1 MNEARG
7 EASDRLS
14 MFGQPLVD
22 TAALLPLF
30 RRART
35 VDDLTSLLR
44 LEDNYTAVYESGAE
58 VWIVNSF
65 YSLSSYFYALANGK
79 FLHGDTLQAVASQG
93 PVDLSWNHEAIAN
106 LLALEHLIGDETLAR
121 GVRHVPQGTILHW
134 DGARLTRKEY
144 RFEDFLVPVGDG
156 AVHDRL
162 VDLFLEGLEAGVGKR
177 PIVTGSSG
185 LDSRVNIAGM
195 LHLGMRPEICVMG
208 DPASKDVQI
217 VQAMARAFDLR
228 VNHVLLEPRD
238 YLDCA
243 VDVCR
248 ATSGIKPLAHWHSY
262 ILGKKSGYG
271 REDHVVTGNNGEH
284 VRGVGFDYGVLA
296 QSLDLLSR
304 LDRHVVTNRL
314 LAKYWQLQTYVILRP
329 DELRACG
336 ADFAEF
342 YGGPR
347 QNERLMAVMPPD
359 RSFVWQS
366 DAFILEQRR
375 KYFQACGLKL
385 FGMSFFPFS
394 PYMRKSWVDAG
405 WGLGLPWRLGSR
417 WHRYAVERLCPAL
430 LEFAEEKE
438 DDRMLRRQRPL
449 AWVRPLKKL
458 RRRKKNVPYVDVEAL
473 TRRRDIAGL
482 LLDHASS
489 LDGFMPRSVVTAI
502 VDDHVRAGGRSK
514 LVSILTGMAV
524 WRHAMRATPQP
535 RVPRTSESGATP
547 DA

>member
-1 MNEARG
+1 
-7 EASDRLS
+7 
-14 MFGQPLVD
+14 
-22 TAALLPLF
+22 
-30 RRART
+30 
-35 VDDLTSLLR
+35 
-44 LEDNYTAVYESGAE
+44 
-58 VWIVNSF
+58 
-65 YSLSSYFYALANGK
+65 
-79 FLHGDTLQAVASQG
+79 
-93 PVDLSWNHEAIAN
+93 
-106 LLALEHLIGDETLAR
+106 
-121 GVRHVPQGTILHW
+121 
-134 DGARLTRKEY
+134 
-144 RFEDFLVPVGDG
+144 
-156 AVHDRL
+156 
-162 VDLFLEGLEAGVGKR
+162 
-177 PIVTGSSG
+177 
-185 LDSRVNIAGM
+185 
-195 LHLGMRPEICVMG
+195 
-208 DPASKDVQI
+208 
-217 VQAMARAFDLR
+217 